1 MPTIDIDT
9 SRPELARIYGFT
21 AEFAVRAVLNDLGPF
36 SATFTLADGSVMQG
50 KVTDQFDG
58 TITVAS
64 REVAVAQI
72 TKIQIG

>member
-58 TITVAS
+58 AITVAG
-64 REVAVAQI
+64 REIPVSQI
-72 TKIQIG
+72 AKIQIS